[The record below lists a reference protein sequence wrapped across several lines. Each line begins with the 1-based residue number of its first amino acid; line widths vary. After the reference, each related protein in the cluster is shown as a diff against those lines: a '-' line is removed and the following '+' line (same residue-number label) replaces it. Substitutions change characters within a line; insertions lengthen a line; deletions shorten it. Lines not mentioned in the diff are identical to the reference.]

1 MKTILYIIALV
12 AIAGSG
18 VFTYTNISKHELELA
33 KTDALEKDNAV
44 LRGEIKNLDGKIF
57 AQTEEKNGEQSKK
70 DELSGEIDLTKGKI
84 VNLNKQS
91 DGLNGRLDGLK
102 EEKSEIDSLIAKV
115 EEEVGS
121 AGTTIAEIPE
131 YFEDIQEQKK
141 QLTQSHNSLLAE
153 LDRVSTDVASKKSE
167 VAALNSA
174 QETRRKNLTANGVS
188 SLITSVDNDWGFVIV
203 KPHTD
208 ALIKQDSQLIVVRG
222 DKHVGRL
229 SINAIEEGRVLAN
242 INYGSLVSGMRI
254 RPGDRVILGKVL
266 TR

>member
-1 MKTILYIIALV
+1 
-12 AIAGSG
+12 
-18 VFTYTNISKHELELA
+18 
-33 KTDALEKDNAV
+33 
-44 LRGEIKNLDGKIF
+44 
-57 AQTEEKNGEQSKK
+57 
-70 DELSGEIDLTKGKI
+70 
-84 VNLNKQS
+84 
-91 DGLNGRLDGLK
+91 
-102 EEKSEIDSLIAKV
+102 
-115 EEEVGS
+115 
-121 AGTTIAEIPE
+121 
-131 YFEDIQEQKK
+131 
-141 QLTQSHNSLLAE
+141 
-153 LDRVSTDVASKKSE
+153 